1 MNWLQLEK
9 GMDGHQAAMTL
20 CDRHTSLF
28 SAVAYAVEDA
38 PEGTCLLCGT
48 EN

>member
-9 GMDGHQAAMTL
+9 GTDGHQAAMTL
-20 CDRHTSLF
+20 CDFHTSLF
-28 SAVAYAVEDA
+28 SVVAYAVVDA
-38 PEGTCLLCGT
+38 PEGICLLCGT